1 MVYKY
6 LLVYIH
12 SSDLF
17 FSVGFIYCVNFFKKK
32 KALYSLF
39 MDGIQLPQGYRATA
53 RRHFTFTTKLTS
65 IAQRAIN
72 LNSDVLHNLVPF
84 VQF

>member
-6 LLVYIH
+6 LLVQSH
-12 SSDLF
+12 SSNLF
-17 FSVGFIYCVNFFKKK
+17 FSVGFIYCVFFFFK

-53 RRHFTFTTKLTS
+53 RRHFTFTTKLSS
-65 IAQRAIN
+65 IAQPAIN
-72 LNSDVLHNLVPF
+72 LNSDVLRNLVPC

>member
-1 MVYKY
+1 
-6 LLVYIH
+6 
-12 SSDLF
+12 
-17 FSVGFIYCVNFFKKK
+17 
-32 KALYSLF
+32 

>member
-1 MVYKY
+1 
-6 LLVYIH
+6 
-12 SSDLF
+12 
-17 FSVGFIYCVNFFKKK
+17 
-32 KALYSLF
+32 

-72 LNSDVLHNLVPF
+72 LNSDVLHNFKNMKNTRGGVFLLVKMQAF
-84 VQF
+84 SLQLY